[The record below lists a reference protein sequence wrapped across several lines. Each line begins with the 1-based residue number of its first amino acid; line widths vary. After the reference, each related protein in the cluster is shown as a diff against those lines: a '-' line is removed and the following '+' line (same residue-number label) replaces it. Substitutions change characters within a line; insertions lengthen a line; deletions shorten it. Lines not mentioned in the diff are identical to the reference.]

1 MSWADITL
9 REFQNALAS
18 SDPTPGGGSA
28 AGVALGQA
36 AALAK
41 MVADLTLGN
50 DKYANGWSI
59 AESVNVVATPL
70 LDQGLKLAQ
79 LDSEAFDAVVAGFKM
94 PKTTDEEKSIRR
106 EEIRNSMLG
115 AAKVPYG
122 TACYALD
129 LMKLLPDLATYGN
142 ENAVSDVGVSG
153 LLASA
158 ALKGAIFNI
167 EINLN
172 SLPETYGVEMRNHLP
187 TLSNEGKI
195 YSRQCM
201 EAVRKILSDE

>member
-1 MSWADITL
+1 MNWANVTL
-9 REFQNALAS
+9 KEFQSALAS
-18 SDPTPGGGSA
+18 SEPTPGGGSA

-41 MVADLTLGN
+41 MVADLTLSN
-50 DKYANGWSI
+50 EKYEAGWDISRSTNAVAN
-59 AESVNVVATPL
+59 PL
-70 LDQGLKLAQ
+70 LEEGLNLAQ

-94 PKTTDEEKSIRR
+94 PKSNDDEKAIRR
-106 EEIRNSMLG
+106 NEIRNSMLG
-115 AAKVPYG
+115 AAKVPFD
-122 TACYALD
+122 TACHALD
-129 LMKLLPDLATYGN
+129 LLRLLPDLAALGN

-172 SLPETYGVEMRNHLP
+172 SLPDDYGIEMREHLP
-187 TLSNEGKI
+187 ELSSEGKVHSRRCMVAVRKRLSNE
-195 YSRQCM
+195 
-201 EAVRKILSDE
+201 

>member
-1 MSWADITL
+1 MNWANVTL
-9 REFQNALAS
+9 KEFQSALAS
-18 SDPTPGGGSA
+18 SAPTPGGGSA

-50 DKYANGWSI
+50 EKYSAGWEISN
-59 AESVNVVATPL
+59 SVNVIAIPL
-70 LDQGLKLAQ
+70 LEEGLELAT
-79 LDSEAFDAVVAGFKM
+79 LDSQAFDAVVSGFKM
-94 PKTTDEEKSIRR
+94 PKSTDDEKAIRR

-115 AAKVPYG
+115 AAKVPYD
-122 TACYALD
+122 TACYALN
-129 LMKLLPDLATYGN
+129 LLKVLPDLASLGN
-142 ENAVSDVGVSG
+142 DNAVSDVGVAG

-172 SLPETYGVEMRNHLP
+172 SLPESYGVEMRTPLP
-187 TLSNEGKI
+187 ELSGEAKI
-195 YSRQCM
+195 YSRLCM
-201 EAVRKILSDE
+201 EAVRRRLSNE

>member
-1 MSWADITL
+1 MNWANTTL
-9 REFQNALAS
+9 KDFQSALAS

-28 AGVALGQA
+28 AAVALGQA

-50 DKYANGWSI
+50 DKYSDGWAISDSVSSI
-59 AESVNVVATPL
+59 ATPL
-70 LDQGLKLAQ
+70 LEEGLELAQ
-79 LDSEAFDAVVAGFKM
+79 LDSQAFDAVVSGFKL
-94 PKTTDEEKSIRR
+94 PKSSDQEKDTRR

-115 AAKVPYG
+115 AAKVPYD
-122 TACYALD
+122 TACYALE
-129 LMKLLPDLATYGN
+129 LLKLLPDLATLGN
-142 ENAVSDVGVSG
+142 ENAVSDVGVSS

-172 SLPETYGVEMRNHLP
+172 SLPESYGVEMRAHLP
-187 TLSNEGKI
+187 ELSSEAKI
-195 YSRQCM
+195 HSRLCM
-201 EAVRKILSDE
+201 EAVRKRLTNE

>member
-18 SDPTPGGGSA
+18 SNPTPGGGSA

-59 AESVNVVATPL
+59 AESVNVLATPL
-70 LDQGLKLAQ
+70 LDEGLNLAQ

-94 PKTTDEEKSIRR
+94 PKTNDEEKSIRR

-115 AAKVPYG
+115 AAKVPYD

-172 SLPETYGVEMRNHLP
+172 SLPESYGVEMRNHLP

>member
-18 SDPTPGGGSA
+18 SNPTPGGGSA

-70 LDQGLKLAQ
+70 LDEGLNLAQ
-79 LDSEAFDAVVAGFKM
+79 LDSEAFDAVVSGFKM
-94 PKTTDEEKSIRR
+94 PKTNDEEKSLRR

-115 AAKVPYG
+115 AAKVPYD

-158 ALKGAIFNI
+158 ALKRAIFNI

-172 SLPETYGVEMRNHLP
+172 SLP
-187 TLSNEGKI
+187 
-195 YSRQCM
+195 
-201 EAVRKILSDE
+201 

>member
-1 MSWADITL
+1 MNWANVTL
-9 REFQNALAS
+9 KEFQSALAS
-18 SDPTPGGGSA
+18 SDPTPGGGSV

-41 MVADLTLGN
+41 MVADLTLSN
-50 DKYANGWSI
+50 DKYEAGWEISKSI
-59 AESVNVVATPL
+59 NAVAGPL
-70 LDQGLKLAQ
+70 LEEGLNLAQ

-94 PKTTDEEKSIRR
+94 PKTTDDEKANRR
-106 EEIRNSMLG
+106 NEIRNSMLG
-115 AAKVPYG
+115 AAKVPYD
-122 TACYALD
+122 TACHALD
-129 LMKLLPDLATYGN
+129 LLKLLPDLATLGN

-172 SLPETYGVEMRNHLP
+172 SLPDDYGIEMRKHLP
-187 TLSNEGKI
+187 ELSSEGKIHSRLCMVAVRNRLSNE
-195 YSRQCM
+195 
-201 EAVRKILSDE
+201 

>member
-1 MSWADITL
+1 MNWANVTL
-9 REFQNALAS
+9 KQFQSALAS
-18 SDPTPGGGSA
+18 SEPTPGGGSA

-50 DKYANGWSI
+50 EKYSDGWAVSD
-59 AESVNVVATPL
+59 SVNSIATPL
-70 LDQGLKLAQ
+70 LEEGLALAA
-79 LDSEAFDAVVAGFKM
+79 LDSQAFDAVVSGFKM
-94 PKTTDEEKSIRR
+94 PKSTDDEKSIRR

-115 AAKVPYG
+115 AAKVPYD
-122 TACYALD
+122 TACHALD
-129 LMKLLPDLATYGN
+129 LLKVLPDLATLGN
-142 ENAVSDVGVSG
+142 ENAVSDVGVAG

-172 SLPETYGVEMRNHLP
+172 SLPESYGIEMRTHLP
-187 TLSNEGKI
+187 QLSNEAKI
-195 YSRQCM
+195 YSRLCM
-201 EAVRKILSDE
+201 EAVRRRLSHE

>member
-18 SDPTPGGGSA
+18 SNPTPGGGSA

-59 AESVNVVATPL
+59 AESVSVVATPL
-70 LDQGLKLAQ
+70 LDEGLKLAQ

-115 AAKVPYG
+115 AAKVPYD

-142 ENAVSDVGVSG
+142 DNAVSDVGVSG

-201 EAVRKILSDE
+201 EAVRKILSNE

>member
-18 SDPTPGGGSA
+18 SNPTPGGGSA

-59 AESVNVVATPL
+59 AESVSVVATPL
-70 LDQGLKLAQ
+70 LDEGLKLAQ

-106 EEIRNSMLG
+106 EEIRNSMVG
-115 AAKVPYG
+115 AAKVPYD

>member
-1 MSWADITL
+1 MSWADVTL
-9 REFQNALAS
+9 REFQDALAS
-18 SDPTPGGGSA
+18 SNPTPGGGSA

-50 DKYANGWSI
+50 DKYADGWGV
-59 AESVNVVATPL
+59 AESVNTVATPL
-70 LDQGLKLAQ
+70 LNEGLNLAQ
-79 LDSEAFDAVVAGFKM
+79 LDSEAFDAVVAGFKL
-94 PKTTDEEKSIRR
+94 PKTTDDEKTIRR

-115 AAKVPYG
+115 AAKVPYD
-122 TACYALD
+122 TACYALN

-142 ENAVSDVGVSG
+142 ENAVSDVGVAG

-172 SLPETYGVEMRNHLP
+172 SLPETYGIEMRNHLP
-187 TLSNEGKI
+187 TLSKEGKI
-195 YSRQCM
+195 LSRLCM
-201 EAVRKILSDE
+201 DAVRSVLFDD

>member
-59 AESVNVVATPL
+59 AESVSVVATPL
-70 LDQGLKLAQ
+70 LDEGLKLAQ

-106 EEIRNSMLG
+106 EEIRNSMFG
-115 AAKVPYG
+115 AAKVPYD

>member
-59 AESVNVVATPL
+59 AESVSVVATPL
-70 LDQGLKLAQ
+70 LDEGLKLAQ

-106 EEIRNSMLG
+106 EEIRNSTLG
-115 AAKVPYG
+115 AAKVPYD

>member
-1 MSWADITL
+1 MNWANVTL
-9 REFQNALAS
+9 KEFQSALAS

-41 MVADLTLGN
+41 MVADLTLSN
-50 DKYANGWSI
+50 DKYEAGWDISKSI
-59 AESVNVVATPL
+59 NAVASPL
-70 LDQGLKLAQ
+70 LEEGLNLAQ

-94 PKTTDEEKSIRR
+94 PKTTDDEKAIRR
-106 EEIRNSMLG
+106 NEIRNSMLG
-115 AAKVPYG
+115 AAKVPYD
-122 TACYALD
+122 TACHALD
-129 LMKLLPDLATYGN
+129 LLRLLPDLATLGN
-142 ENAVSDVGVSG
+142 ENAVSDVGVAG

-172 SLPETYGVEMRNHLP
+172 SLPDDYGIEMREHLP
-187 TLSNEGKI
+187 ELSSEGKVHSRLCMVAVRNRLSNE
-195 YSRQCM
+195 
-201 EAVRKILSDE
+201 

>member
-18 SDPTPGGGSA
+18 SNPTPGGGSA

-70 LDQGLKLAQ
+70 LDEGLNLAQ
-79 LDSEAFDAVVAGFKM
+79 LDSEAFDAVVSGFKM
-94 PKTTDEEKSIRR
+94 PKTNDEEKSIRR
-106 EEIRNSMLG
+106 EEIKNSMLG
-115 AAKVPYG
+115 AAKVPYD

-172 SLPETYGVEMRNHLP
+172 SLPESYGVEMRNHLP

>member
-1 MSWADITL
+1 MNWADVTL
-9 REFQNALAS
+9 KEFQSALAS

-41 MVADLTLGN
+41 MVADLTLSSE
-50 DKYANGWSI
+50 KYEDGWAISK
-59 AESVNVVATPL
+59 SVNAVANPL
-70 LDQGLKLAQ
+70 LEEGLNLAQ
-79 LDSEAFDAVVAGFKM
+79 MDSEAFDAVVAGFKM
-94 PKTTDEEKSIRR
+94 PKSNDDEKAIRR
-106 EEIRNSMLG
+106 NEIRNSMLG
-115 AAKVPYG
+115 AAKVPYD
-122 TACYALD
+122 TACHALD
-129 LMKLLPDLATYGN
+129 LLRLLPDLATLGN

-172 SLPETYGVEMRNHLP
+172 SLPDNYGVEMREHLP
-187 TLSNEGKI
+187 ELSSEGKVYSRLCMVAVRNRLSNE
-195 YSRQCM
+195 
-201 EAVRKILSDE
+201 

>member
-1 MSWADITL
+1 MNWANVTL
-9 REFQNALAS
+9 KEFQSALAS
-18 SDPTPGGGSA
+18 SEPTPGGGSA

-41 MVADLTLGN
+41 MVADLTLSN
-50 DKYANGWSI
+50 EKYEAGWDISRSINAVAN
-59 AESVNVVATPL
+59 PL
-70 LDQGLKLAQ
+70 LEEGLNLAQ

-94 PKTTDEEKSIRR
+94 PKSNDDEKAIRR
-106 EEIRNSMLG
+106 NEIRNSMLG
-115 AAKVPYG
+115 AAKVPYD
-122 TACYALD
+122 TACHALD
-129 LMKLLPDLATYGN
+129 LLRLLPDLAALGN

-172 SLPETYGVEMRNHLP
+172 SLPDDYGIEMREHLP
-187 TLSNEGKI
+187 ELSSEGKVHSRRCMVAVRKRLSNE
-195 YSRQCM
+195 
-201 EAVRKILSDE
+201 

>member
-1 MSWADITL
+1 MSWADVTL

-59 AESVNVVATPL
+59 AESVNAVATPL
-70 LDQGLKLAQ
+70 LDEGLNLAQ
-79 LDSEAFDAVVAGFKM
+79 LDSEAFDAVVSGFKM
-94 PKTTDEEKSIRR
+94 PKTNDEEKSIRR

-115 AAKVPYG
+115 AAKVPYD

>member
-1 MSWADITL
+1 MNWANVTL
-9 REFQNALAS
+9 KEFQSALAS
-18 SDPTPGGGSA
+18 SAPTPGGGSA

-50 DKYANGWSI
+50 EKYSAGWEISN
-59 AESVNVVATPL
+59 SVNVIAIPL
-70 LDQGLKLAQ
+70 LEEGLELAT
-79 LDSEAFDAVVAGFKM
+79 LDSQAFDAVVSGFKM
-94 PKTTDEEKSIRR
+94 PKSTDDEKAIRR

-115 AAKVPYG
+115 AAKVPYD
-122 TACYALD
+122 TACYALN
-129 LMKLLPDLATYGN
+129 LLKVLPDLASLGN
-142 ENAVSDVGVSG
+142 ENAVSDVGVAG

-172 SLPETYGVEMRNHLP
+172 SLPESYGVEMRTPLP
-187 TLSNEGKI
+187 ELSGEAKI
-195 YSRQCM
+195 YSRLCM
-201 EAVRKILSDE
+201 EAVRRRLSNE

>member
-1 MSWADITL
+1 MNWANVTL
-9 REFQNALAS
+9 KEFQSALAS

-50 DKYANGWSI
+50 EKYSNGWDISK
-59 AESVNVVATPL
+59 SVNSVAVPL
-70 LDQGLKLAQ
+70 LEHGLDLAQ
-79 LDSEAFDAVVAGFKM
+79 LDSQAFDAVVSGFKL
-94 PKTTDEEKSIRR
+94 PKSTDDEKTIRR

-115 AAKVPYG
+115 AAKVPYD
-122 TACYALD
+122 TACHALD
-129 LMKLLPDLATYGN
+129 LLKLLPELASLGN
-142 ENAVSDVGVSG
+142 ENAVSDVGVAG

-172 SLPETYGVEMRNHLP
+172 SLPETYGIEMRAHLP
-187 TLSNEGKI
+187 DLSSEAKIHSRLCMESVRKRLSNE
-195 YSRQCM
+195 
-201 EAVRKILSDE
+201 

>member
-18 SDPTPGGGSA
+18 SNPTPGGGSA
-28 AGVALGQA
+28 GGVALGQA

-59 AESVNVVATPL
+59 AESVSVVATPL
-70 LDQGLKLAQ
+70 LDEGLKLAQ

-106 EEIRNSMLG
+106 EEIRNSMVG
-115 AAKVPYG
+115 AAKVPYD

>member
-1 MSWADITL
+1 MNWANVTL
-9 REFQNALAS
+9 KEFQSALAS
-18 SDPTPGGGSA
+18 SEPTPGGGSA

-41 MVADLTLGN
+41 MVADLTLSN
-50 DKYANGWSI
+50 EKYEAGWDISRSINAVAN
-59 AESVNVVATPL
+59 PL
-70 LDQGLKLAQ
+70 LEEGLNLAQ

-94 PKTTDEEKSIRR
+94 PKSNDDEKAIRR
-106 EEIRNSMLG
+106 NEIRNSMLG
-115 AAKVPYG
+115 AAKVPFD
-122 TACYALD
+122 TACHALD
-129 LMKLLPDLATYGN
+129 LLRLLPDLAALGN

-172 SLPETYGVEMRNHLP
+172 SLPDDYGIEMREHLP
-187 TLSNEGKI
+187 ELSSEGKVHSRLCMVAVRKRLSNE
-195 YSRQCM
+195 
-201 EAVRKILSDE
+201 

>member
-1 MSWADITL
+1 
-9 REFQNALAS
+9 
-18 SDPTPGGGSA
+18 
-28 AGVALGQA
+28 
-36 AALAK
+36 
-41 MVADLTLGN
+41 
-50 DKYANGWSI
+50 
-59 AESVNVVATPL
+59 
-70 LDQGLKLAQ
+70 LDEGLNLAQ

-94 PKTTDEEKSIRR
+94 PKTNDEEKSIRR

-115 AAKVPYG
+115 AAKVPYD

>member
-18 SDPTPGGGSA
+18 SNPTPGGGSA

-70 LDQGLKLAQ
+70 LDEGLNLAQ
-79 LDSEAFDAVVAGFKM
+79 LDSEAFDAVVSGFKM
-94 PKTTDEEKSIRR
+94 PKTNDEEKSIRR

-115 AAKVPYG
+115 AAKVPYD

-172 SLPETYGVEMRNHLP
+172 SLPESYGVEMRNHLP

>member
-1 MSWADITL
+1 MNWANVTL
-9 REFQNALAS
+9 KEFQSALAS
-18 SDPTPGGGSA
+18 SEPTPGGGSA

-41 MVADLTLGN
+41 MVADLTLSN
-50 DKYANGWSI
+50 EKYEAGWDISRSINAVAN
-59 AESVNVVATPL
+59 PL
-70 LDQGLKLAQ
+70 LEEGLNLAQ

-94 PKTTDEEKSIRR
+94 PKSNDDEKAIRR
-106 EEIRNSMLG
+106 NEIRNSMLG
-115 AAKVPYG
+115 AAKVPFD
-122 TACYALD
+122 TACHALD
-129 LMKLLPDLATYGN
+129 LLRLLPELAALGN

-172 SLPETYGVEMRNHLP
+172 SLPDDYGIEMREHLP
-187 TLSNEGKI
+187 ELSSEGKVHSRRCMVAVRKRLSNE
-195 YSRQCM
+195 
-201 EAVRKILSDE
+201 

>member
-1 MSWADITL
+1 MNWANVTL
-9 REFQNALAS
+9 KEFQSALAS
-18 SDPTPGGGSA
+18 SNPTPGGGSA

-41 MVADLTLGN
+41 MVADLTLSN
-50 DKYANGWSI
+50 DKYEAGWDISKSI
-59 AESVNVVATPL
+59 NAVADPL
-70 LDQGLKLAQ
+70 LEEGLNLAQ

-94 PKTTDEEKSIRR
+94 PKSTDDEKAIRR
-106 EEIRNSMLG
+106 NEIRNSMLD
-115 AAKVPYG
+115 AAKVPYD
-122 TACYALD
+122 TACHALD
-129 LMKLLPDLATYGN
+129 LLRLLPDLATLGN

-172 SLPETYGVEMRNHLP
+172 SLPDDYGIEMREHLP
-187 TLSNEGKI
+187 ELSSEGKVHSRLCMVAVRNRLSNE
-195 YSRQCM
+195 
-201 EAVRKILSDE
+201 

>member
-1 MSWADITL
+1 MNWANVTL
-9 REFQNALAS
+9 KEFQSALAS
-18 SDPTPGGGSA
+18 SEPTPGGGSA

-41 MVADLTLGN
+41 MVADLTLSN
-50 DKYANGWSI
+50 EKYEAGWDISRSI
-59 AESVNVVATPL
+59 NAVAIPL
-70 LDQGLKLAQ
+70 LEEGLNLAQ

-94 PKTTDEEKSIRR
+94 PKSNDDEKAIRR
-106 EEIRNSMLG
+106 NEIRNSMLG
-115 AAKVPYG
+115 AAKVPFD
-122 TACYALD
+122 TACHALD
-129 LMKLLPDLATYGN
+129 LLRLLPDLAALGN

-172 SLPETYGVEMRNHLP
+172 SLPDDYGIEMREHLP
-187 TLSNEGKI
+187 ELSSEGKVHSRRCMVAVRKRLSNE
-195 YSRQCM
+195 
-201 EAVRKILSDE
+201 

>member
-59 AESVNVVATPL
+59 AESVNAVAIPL
-70 LDQGLKLAQ
+70 LDEGLNLAK

-94 PKTTDEEKSIRR
+94 PKTNDEEKSIRR

-115 AAKVPYG
+115 AAKVPYD

>member
-18 SDPTPGGGSA
+18 SNPTPGGGSA

-70 LDQGLKLAQ
+70 LDEGLNLAQ

-94 PKTTDEEKSIRR
+94 PKTNDEEKSLRR

-115 AAKVPYG
+115 AAKVPYD
-122 TACYALD
+122 TAWYALD
-129 LMKLLPDLATYGN
+129 LMKLLPDLATYAN

-172 SLPETYGVEMRNHLP
+172 SLPESYGVEMRNHLP